1 MAAHGGIMAEPLED
15 AVESHDKK
23 VALIIAIL
31 ALFLAFAEAGA
42 KNAEHHSTEVNIE
55 RSDDFAFYQSKKVRQ
70 TVVETAAQAAEALA
84 GDPRSPALD
93 KQIGVWKDM
102 VAKFEKDPKSP
113 QDSLDNLLE
122 QAKKAEEER
131 DFANRKLEHFEYA
144 SGALQIAIV
153 LASAAIITGMTI
165 LAWVAGGLGLI
176 GALLA
181 VFGYFGPSILPFF
194 GG

>member
-1 MAAHGGIMAEPLED
+1 MAEPLED
-15 AVESHDKK
+15 AVESENKK

-55 RSDDFAFYQSKKVRQ
+55 RSDDFSFYQAKKVRQ
-70 TVVETAAQAAEALA
+70 TVVETAAQALEATA
-84 GDPRSPALD
+84 ADPRPPALD
-93 KQIGVWKDM
+93 KQIAGWKDT
-102 VAKFEKDPKSP
+102 VTKFEKDPKSP
-113 QDSLDNLLE
+113 QDSLENLLE
-122 QAKKAEEER
+122 QAKKAQEER
-131 DFANRKLEHFEYA
+131 DLLNRRLEHFEYA
-144 SGALQIAIV
+144 SGALQISIV

-165 LAWVAGGLGLI
+165 LAWVAGGLGLL